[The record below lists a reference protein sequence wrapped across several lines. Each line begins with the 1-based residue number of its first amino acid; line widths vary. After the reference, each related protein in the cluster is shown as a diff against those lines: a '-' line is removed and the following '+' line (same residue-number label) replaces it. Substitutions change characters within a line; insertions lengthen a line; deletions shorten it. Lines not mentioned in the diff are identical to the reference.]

1 MRRMEGDLFERLCF
15 RSPPTSLQ
23 TLEPEPSPGLSA
35 QGSAA
40 GESHGDHPPCVEVP
54 QGLAC
59 PDTCHPRHQEVWH
72 VSSSFPVD
80 SRSEK
85 WKNQTDEQAWSS
97 QVKQSR
103 CREAHK
109 GWALPSQGLESSSQ
123 LRCHGIQVSQV
134 PRLGS
139 RR

>member
-1 MRRMEGDLFERLCF
+1 MRRMEGTLFERLCF

-85 WKNQTDEQAWSS
+85 WKNQTDEQVFSGKAK
-97 QVKQSR
+97 QVQGGPQRVGFAFPGSGELKPTT
-103 CREAHK
+103 
-109 GWALPSQGLESSSQ
+109 LPRDPGFPGPQAGQ
-123 LRCHGIQVSQV
+123 
-134 PRLGS
+134 
-139 RR
+139 